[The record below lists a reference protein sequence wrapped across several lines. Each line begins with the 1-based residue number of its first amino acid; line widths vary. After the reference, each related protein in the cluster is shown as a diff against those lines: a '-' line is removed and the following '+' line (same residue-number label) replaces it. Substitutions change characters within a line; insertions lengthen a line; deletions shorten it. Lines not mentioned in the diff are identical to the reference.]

1 MCRILCAHASAE
13 FETAPHL
20 AALAA
25 IARDSPEYQGHGWGC
40 AWREDGR
47 WRIYRDISPI
57 WEDPNRPAARTTLLL
72 AHARSAFRDEGIAVE
87 NNMPFRNG
95 ERVFAFNGE
104 LRGVRIRER
113 GRTGAEKIF
122 NTVLRF
128 EGGRGARRTGS
139 GVHQA
144 DLGVHQVDLGTHRG
158 DLGAALTKGVA
169 AIERRTR
176 YVRAMNIV
184 VAEPL
189 RIHVASRFNE
199 TPDYFRMHKG
209 RVQMKGCVGEV
220 QVVCSQPYP
229 ADFGPG
235 QWTPVPEG
243 TVQTFEA
250 GATCC

>member
-72 AHARSAFRDEGIAVE
+72 AHARSAFRDEGIVVE

-104 LRGVRIRER
+104 LRGVRLRER
-113 GRTGAEKIF
+113 GRIGAEKIF
-122 NTVLRF
+122 NAVLRF
-128 EGGRGARRTGS
+128 EGGQGAR
-139 GVHQA
+139 
-144 DLGVHQVDLGTHRG
+144 RG
-158 DLGAALTKGVA
+158 DLGAALARGVA

-176 YVRAMNIV
+176 YVRAMNVV
-184 VAEPL
+184 VAEPG
-189 RIHVASRFNE
+189 RVHVASRFNE
-199 TPDYFRMHKG
+199 ASDYFQMHRG
-209 RVQMKGCVGEV
+209 RVHIKGCVGEV

-229 ADFGPG
+229 ADFGSA
-235 QWTPVPEG
+235 QWTPVSEG

>member
-47 WRIYRDISPI
+47 WRVYRDISPI

-72 AHARSAFRDEGIAVE
+72 AHARSAFRDEGIVVE

-104 LRGVRIRER
+104 LRGVRMRER

-128 EGGRGARRTGS
+128 EGGRGAGRGGRQTG
-139 GVHQA
+139 
-144 DLGVHQVDLGTHRG
+144 LGAHRG

-199 TPDYFRMHKG
+199 APDYFRMHKG
-209 RVQMKGCVGEV
+209 RVQMKGRVGEV

-235 QWTPVPEG
+235 QWTPVPNG
-243 TVQTFEA
+243 AVQTFQA